1 MIEQLEAI
9 KARFDQVGVA
19 LTNPE
24 IINNHKEFEKFSRE
38 YRQLDQ
44 PFVEARL
51 ESGGARLGNEEPGFH
66 VQDSRIRL

>member
-19 LTNPE
+19 LTNPD

-38 YRQLDQ
+38 YRQLEKIIN
-44 PFVEARL
+44 PF
-51 ESGGARLGNEEPGFH
+51 EEYKK
-66 VQDSRIRL
+66 V